1 MNTKLC
7 ETCQGVIVKAKWE
20 GKTRWSNH
28 KYCSNKCRPAWNK
41 GLDKSDERVAKY
53 LKGSEATRFS
63 TQRSSGENS
72 PAWRGD
78 EASYSAK
85 HIWVRNHYGPASK
98 CENTNCEHKS
108 VTFQWANISG
118 SYKRDRD
125 DWQQLCVPCHKGND
139 IKALGGKIKAKPVF
153 IQPTKVC
160 VECRTE
166 FSKNPKLSKAQ
177 WEKTVLC
184 SKACSA
190 LSTARKNKGTR
201 QSNETRA
208 LKSERLKERW
218 ATNEE
223 WRIRM
228 TEKMTGNQY
237 AKKQ

>member
-1 MNTKLC
+1 MGN
-7 ETCQGVIVKAKWE
+7 ENGMW
-20 GKTRWSNH
+20 
-28 KYCSNKCRPAWNK
+28 K
-41 GLDKSDERVAKY
+41 GD
-53 LKGSEATRFS
+53 
-63 TQRSSGENS
+63 Q
-72 PAWRGD
+72 
-78 EASYSAK
+78 ASYHAK
-85 HIWVRNHYGPASK
+85 HMWIAYHYGKPKK
-98 CENTNCEHKS
+98 CENCGTTEDRMYH
-108 VTFQWANISG
+108 WANISREYRRER
-118 SYKRDRD
+118 S
-125 DWQQLCVPCHKGND
+125 DWLRLCVPCHKGND